1 MSQSALRQ
9 WIRDI
14 WNDVE
19 HWQQLYTLS
28 LHCLETETVVTKS
41 KYNWYRITDF
51 SILFDWIE
59 QIYIYGRTLVFWV
72 VHLSLGLQSFE
83 SKKDTVLPSQ
93 SILRWKSYLFKLKG
107 CYRGWK
113 KTFLSLHSDNRKS
126 TFMSRRRCD
135 DFDSAWRSH
144 IQSHHGGTRSWF
156 SYVPVENLTESRSK
170 DQHHFVWFWNSY
182 RPGIGKD
189 WGTWLFAVLSVC
201 SADWK
206 KVSEI
211 SNI

>member
-1 MSQSALRQ
+1 MTT
-9 WIRDI
+9 ID
-14 WNDVE
+14 
-19 HWQQLYTLS
+19 TLS

-41 KYNWYRITDF
+41 KYNWYRITNF

-59 QIYIYGRTLVFWV
+59 QIYIWEN
-72 VHLSLGLQSFE
+72 LGLLGGTLISWITVIRVQ
-83 SKKDTVLPSQ
+83 KDTVLPLQ
-93 SILRWKSYLFKLKG
+93 SILRWKSYLFELKG
-107 CYRGWK
+107 CYRGRK
-113 KTFLSLHSDNRKS
+113 KNLSLSLHSDNRKS
-126 TFMSRRRCD
+126 TFMSRRRCHD
-135 DFDSAWRSH
+135 LDSAWRSH
-144 IQSHHGGTRSWF
+144 IQSHHGRTRSWF
-156 SYVPVENLTESRSK
+156 SYVSVENLIESRSK

-189 WGTWLFAVLSVC
+189 WGTWLFAVLPVC